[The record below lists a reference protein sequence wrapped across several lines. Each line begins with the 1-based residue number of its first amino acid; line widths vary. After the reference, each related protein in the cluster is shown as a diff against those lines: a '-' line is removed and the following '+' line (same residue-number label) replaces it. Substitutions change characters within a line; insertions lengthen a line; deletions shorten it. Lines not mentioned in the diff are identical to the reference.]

1 MPTIVLN
8 GKSTDG
14 KSSGSGKLT
23 FDIAD
28 IATSSIGVDYSSPDK
43 VVFKVD
49 SKANFKLDTDTKLTV
64 IGNADFNP
72 GTHAISGGGS
82 MQVVID
88 KSVDAKIGQTFTTNG
103 LGTTSAQ
110 VTIKF

>member
-1 MPTIVLN
+1 
-8 GKSTDG
+8 
-14 KSSGSGKLT
+14 
-23 FDIAD
+23 
-28 IATSSIGVDYSSPDK
+28 
-43 VVFKVD
+43 
-49 SKANFKLDTDTKLTV
+49 
-64 IGNADFNP
+64 
-72 GTHAISGGGS
+72 